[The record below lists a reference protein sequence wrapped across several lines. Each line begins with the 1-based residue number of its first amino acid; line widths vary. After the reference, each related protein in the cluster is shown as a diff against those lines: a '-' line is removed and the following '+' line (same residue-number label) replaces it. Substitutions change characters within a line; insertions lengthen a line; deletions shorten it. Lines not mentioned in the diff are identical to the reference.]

1 MGRHTMSCQ
10 FSCSRKRA
18 LGGYIVIFTSLQPT
32 LSSVRGGDS
41 QPSTR
46 LEGLCSSSIL
56 LGSTFTLC
64 LEGYYL
70 VSFLRSPLPTHRS
83 RGLDGMNVSTMLG
96 RCHICLITL
105 CKSLLQNDA
114 SHHSIDGTGS
124 LVGEFRIPRRNTPKL
139 RFGSL
144 VDWHP
149 TPPAGQIKQ
158 SPNLVRV
165 SLHRRRRGSRTP
177 CPSFPI
183 PACPEKEDAPRN
195 AHVCRMPCP
204 ELPVSLLAT
213 TASRP
218 RQPGQQG
225 DADTGATPCV
235 LILAAGASKN
245 RPEIP
250 YSPSLSYAST
260 SLRTQK

>member
-18 LGGYIVIFTSLQPT
+18 LGGYIVILTSLQPT

-96 RCHICLITL
+96 RCHICTYHAMQIFVAKRCLTPFHRRHW
-105 CKSLLQNDA
+105 LL
-114 SHHSIDGTGS
+114 GR
-124 LVGEFRIPRRNTPKL
+124 RIPNSSTEYTQVEVRQSCGLASYPSCWSDQTKPKS
-139 RFGSL
+139 GSC
-144 VDWHP
+144 V
-149 TPPAGQIKQ
+149 PPPEEKGQPNSVSILPHTCLSRKRGCAQKRPCVPHAVSRTAGQ
-158 SPNLVRV
+158 
-165 SLHRRRRGSRTP
+165 
-177 CPSFPI
+177 PSCYHCI
-183 PACPEKEDAPRN
+183 
-195 AHVCRMPCP
+195 
-204 ELPVSLLAT
+204 SS
-213 TASRP
+213 TAARP
-218 RQPGQQG
+218 
-225 DADTGATPCV
+225 TG
-235 LILAAGASKN
+235 
-245 RPEIP
+245 
-250 YSPSLSYAST
+250 
-260 SLRTQK
+260 